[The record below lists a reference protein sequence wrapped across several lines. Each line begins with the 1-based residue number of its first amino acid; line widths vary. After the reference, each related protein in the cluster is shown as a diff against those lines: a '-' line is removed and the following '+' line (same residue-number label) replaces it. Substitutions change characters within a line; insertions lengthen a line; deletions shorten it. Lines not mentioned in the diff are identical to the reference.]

1 MRRILYL
8 IVVIFAFSTIIV
20 AQTTVPQGTVKGKII
35 DYSSKESIPS
45 ATIRL
50 LRESDSL
57 LVKGATS
64 AVDGSFTIIAKPGNY
79 ISHITFVGY
88 EDVYK
93 NVHLSKDTL
102 LINLDTIYLAESSI
116 MLDELIITSNPP
128 EIVVKNDTLEYDADN
143 YTVPQTAV
151 LEDLLRNM
159 SGLEI
164 DTEGKI
170 TINGKEIKRILVN
183 GKEFFSNDPKIA
195 SKNLP
200 AKMFDKIQVLDKKSE
215 MEKSTGF
222 DDGEENMV
230 INLTVKPDKK
240 ESIFGNAFTGY
251 GSKDRSETNL
261 MANYIRNEDQMTG
274 VGGFNNTN
282 NMGFSDMSG
291 GGGGRG
297 GRGGGGGGNSGVGT
311 SGNAGLNF
319 NKLFSKKLE
328 IGGNL
333 RYDSNDREVT
343 SKTYTQNLLKKGNTF
358 EDEADQ
364 SFNSGQNFNFDIRF
378 EWKPDSL
385 TNIVFRPSASF
396 NSNSYNS
403 SGSFMTTR
411 ESGDTINFGDS
422 DYSSSGN
429 GRDFGTTLNSNRRFA
444 KKGRN
449 IGLDFNIRKNES
461 DNNAMNL
468 SNTYYL
474 GKKTDDIIDQ
484 RIKNTNNGRNW
495 NINLSYVEPLGEETF
510 LQFSYNYRS
519 NVSNSDKDTRTK
531 DENGDYTVLD
541 KRYSKTNENDVD
553 NQDYAINFRTRKEKY
568 NYSIGFNAYPNNSV
582 RKTYIGDSLIS
593 DLTQNVINYSPNAQ
607 FNYIWS
613 RQINFRFNYRGSTNQ
628 PSMNQISPVIDISN
642 PLNISYGNPDLK
654 PAFTHFADARFQYSQ
669 PENKRFYMISTS
681 FNYISNDII
690 SSRFTDQETG
700 RKENTFKN
708 VNGNWNGDVR
718 FNTTQPL
725 RNKKFTINSNSYVSY
740 RENIGY
746 SNNEENLN
754 KQTNLSENLGFNYNS
769 TKMRF
774 SLRGNISYN
783 KVKNS
788 LEGQQDREYFNYGS
802 SADVMAY
809 LPLDFS
815 IQSDLRYSTN
825 SGYSDGFK
833 QNEML
838 WNASIEKL
846 IFKKKNGVLRFKIYD
861 ILQQRSNIRRNIT
874 SNFIRDITTN
884 TLNSYFILH
893 FVYRFTYFTGKGVNS
908 ENMNDRG
915 RGRGRR
921 DVNNDYD

>member
-1 MRRILYL
+1 MRNILSF
-8 IVVIFAFSTIIV
+8 IVVIFAFTTIIV
-20 AQTTVPQGTVKGKII
+20 AQNAVPQVTVKGKIF
-35 DYSSKESIPS
+35 DYISKESIPS

-64 AVDGSFTIIAKPGNY
+64 ALDGSFSMNAKPGNY
-79 ISHITFVGY
+79 ISHITFIGY
-88 EDVYK
+88 EDIYK
-93 NVHLSKDTL
+93 TVHLTKDTL
-102 LINLDTIYLAESSI
+102 LVNLDTIFLVESSI

-170 TINGKEIKRILVN
+170 TVNGKEIKSILVN

-240 ESIFGNAFTGY
+240 ESIFGNAF
-251 GSKDRSETNL
+251 
-261 MANYIRNEDQMTG
+261 
-274 VGGFNNTN
+274 NNTN
-282 NMGFSDMSG
+282 NMGFSDMS
-291 GGGGRG
+291 GGGRG

-311 SGNAGLNF
+311 SGNVGLNF
-319 NKLFSKKLE
+319 NQKFSKKLE
-328 IGGNL
+328 IGGNV
-333 RYDSNDREVT
+333 RYDSNEREVK

-358 EDEADQ
+358 EDESEQ
-364 SFNSGQNFNFDIRF
+364 SFNSGQNVNFDIRL

-385 TNIVFRPSASF
+385 TNIVFRPNASF
-396 NSNSYNS
+396 NDNSSSS
-403 SGSFMTTR
+403 SGSFNTTR

-422 DYSSSGN
+422 EYSSTGN
-429 GRDFGTTLNSNRRFA
+429 GRDFGTALNINRRFA

-449 IGLDFNIRKNES
+449 IGLDINIRKNES
-461 DNNAMNL
+461 INKAVNL

-474 GKKTDDIIDQ
+474 GKKSDDIIDQ
-484 RIKNTNNGRNW
+484 RIKNTNGGRNW
-495 NINLSYVEPLGEETF
+495 NINFSYVEPLGEETF
-510 LQFSYNYRS
+510 LQFSYNYRN
-519 NVSNSDKDTRTK
+519 NVSKSDKDTRTK
-531 DENGDYTVLD
+531 DESGEYTVLD

-613 RQINFRFNYRGSTNQ
+613 RQMNFRFNYRGSTNQ
-628 PSMNQISPVIDISN
+628 PSMNQISPVVDVSN

-654 PAFTHFADARFQYSQ
+654 PAFTHFADARFQYSK
-669 PENKRFYMISTS
+669 PENKRFYMISTT

-700 RKENTFKN
+700 RKENTFRN
-708 VNGNWNGDVR
+708 VNGNWNGDIR

-754 KQTNLSENLGFNYNS
+754 KQTNLSENLSFNYNS
-769 TKMRF
+769 SKMRF
-774 SLRGNISYN
+774 SVRGNISYN

-802 SADVMAY
+802 SADAMAY

-815 IQSDLRYSTN
+815 VQSDLRYSTN

-833 QNEML
+833 QNELL

-846 IFKKKNGVLRFKIYD
+846 IFKKKNGILRLKIYD

-874 SNFIRDITTN
+874 SNFIRDTTTN

-908 ENMNDRG
+908 DSMNVRG
-915 RGRGRR
+915 RGRGAR
-921 DVNNDYD
+921 DIGYEQEYD

>member
-64 AVDGSFTIIAKPGNY
+64 SVDGSFTIIAKPGNY

-429 GRDFGTTLNSNRRFA
+429 GRDFGTTLNINRRFA

-541 KRYSKTNENDVD
+541 KRYSNTNENDVD

-921 DVNNDYD
+921 DVDNDYD